1 MIFRGA
7 TDWSTV
13 SRTGWSGIS
22 ASLVV
27 DVSATGGGV
36 AETGLSFVTAGVDVP
51 AAGVS
56 GTSFFVAV
64 SFAGMSFA
72 GMSFVGVS
80 FVGVSFGGLSFAGV
94 SFAGVSFAG
103 VPGVGV
109 SGEVTGGTRSVSTV
123 PVAGMFFSGCCF
135 GAGGSFGVVVVAGRF
150 LVTVA
155 FGGPVRGSERAV
167 RFSGMARR
175 VVSALGEVLF
185 SGIGMVLVASD
196 RGLVTGGSR
205 LAVLAVGFEAVRGPP
220 SVSQPGFVPG
230 CGPVR
235 PASCLAT

>member
-64 SFAGMSFA
+64 SF
-72 GMSFVGVS
+72 
-80 FVGVSFGGLSFAGV
+80 VGVSFG
-94 SFAGVSFAG
+94 G